1 MLAKEQRI
9 GSVGKGVLNMSMD
22 RVLLQGRVFR
32 EVSVAAV
39 VSRVRRRLARDGESL
54 GKCRTASQWYRDL
67 GGYYSSNDRNH
78 LVRTHIDLE
87 QLARE
92 LEVLRPWEAIA
103 E

>member
-1 MLAKEQRI
+1 MAR
-9 GSVGKGVLNMSMD
+9 S
-22 RVLLQGRVFR
+22 LLQGRLSR

-67 GGYYSSNDRNH
+67 GDYYAVNDRNY

-92 LEVLRPWEAIA
+92 LEVVRPWEVMA